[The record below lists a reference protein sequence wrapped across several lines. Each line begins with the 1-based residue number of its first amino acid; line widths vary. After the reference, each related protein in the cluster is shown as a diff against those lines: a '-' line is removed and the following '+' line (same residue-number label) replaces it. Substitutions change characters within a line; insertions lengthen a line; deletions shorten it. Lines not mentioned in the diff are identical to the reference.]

1 LKAHILTVN
10 YQTARNDQIAEQTL
24 EAVRRLPPESQDK
37 TRLMFGNQEDLE
49 PIESHLTEVLRA
61 T

>member
-1 LKAHILTVN
+1 VN